1 MWSSV
6 ANLKENLNKIAHDVH
21 DDDEDDDEDLTIYGS
36 TNGGTDRRNSNGF
49 RYSRSPMANGF
60 ESPVNP
66 EIERYKAE
74 INKLQKSE
82 SEIKAL
88 SVNYAALL
96 KEKEPLGYRIRF
108 PD

>member
-66 EIERYKAE
+66 EVYFSSSSSSSSSYWIHW
-74 INKLQKSE
+74 I
-82 SEIKAL
+82 II
-88 SVNYAALL
+88 YAQIL
-96 KEKEPLGYRIRF
+96 
-108 PD
+108 